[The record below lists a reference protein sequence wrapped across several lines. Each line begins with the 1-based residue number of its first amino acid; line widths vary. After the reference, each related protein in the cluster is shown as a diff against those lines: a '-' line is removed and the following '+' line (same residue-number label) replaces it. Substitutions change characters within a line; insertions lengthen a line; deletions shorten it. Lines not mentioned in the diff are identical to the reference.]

1 MMAMGGT
8 ADIGTPYEW
17 DTKPSYEYVLS
28 VQKALVTFVGAE
40 HMIFITPCETDTERM
55 GWEQPVYTFRRG
67 ALTRGHRR
75 ILLLPLYR

>member
-8 ADIGTPYEW
+8 ADIGTPYEG

-40 HMIFITPCETDTERM
+40 HMIFITP
-55 GWEQPVYTFRRG
+55 
-67 ALTRGHRR
+67 
-75 ILLLPLYR
+75 